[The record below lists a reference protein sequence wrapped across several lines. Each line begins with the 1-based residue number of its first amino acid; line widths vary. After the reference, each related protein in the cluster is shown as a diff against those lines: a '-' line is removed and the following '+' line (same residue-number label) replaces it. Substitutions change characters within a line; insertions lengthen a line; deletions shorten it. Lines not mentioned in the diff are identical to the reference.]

1 MTMNN
6 KNRNKRTAFSRRRI
20 RIVEICSVL
29 VCLLF
34 VTFFSGKYLISP
46 LFSASKQATK
56 NTITYDAISSYVVEG
71 DILDRN
77 GNTIMGNAT
86 SGSGSYA
93 SYPENESYAY
103 LLGYYSVNSG
113 KENTYGLRGNLKD
126 YSLFHLDSNNKGAT
140 VKLTTINRLQ
150 DYAYELLNGQEGSIT
165 VIDNSTGS
173 ILALA
178 SHSTITYDVN
188 DVNSLL
194 LSDVEGSQYRRGTYE
209 NDPPGS
215 TFKIITAAAAL
226 EKQQDEG
233 LDDSFFDYY
242 DTGTY
247 LPAGS
252 DWTITNYESA
262 AYGQV
267 DLETAMNKSI
277 NCYFA
282 DLGVRIG
289 ADQLSKTAKAFML
302 GTDIEIPF
310 LTTLHSSFD
319 VDSSNNDAVAQTA
332 FGQGNTEITPVH
344 LALIAQAV
352 ANDGVMMS
360 PYVVSGI
367 YDGNNLP
374 LYKHRDKKLSDAL
387 DSSICDKLKTILHST
402 AEGYGLDEYTYG
414 MVYAKTGTAE
424 CSNGR
429 IHTYIVG
436 FTENA
441 SFCISLNNS
450 DHSYNL
456 YPLAQQLVSQINEI
470 YIDGTMVSQ

>member
-1 MTMNN
+1 MTMNR
-6 KNRNKRTAFSRRRI
+6 KNRDRRNAFSKRRI
-20 RIVEICSVL
+20 RLVEICSVL

-34 VTFFSGKYLISP
+34 VTFFSGKYLVSP
-46 LFSASKQATK
+46 ILSTSKQATK
-56 NTITYDAISSYVVEG
+56 NTITYDAISSYVIEG

-77 GNTIMGNAT
+77 GNTIMGNAS
-86 SGSGSYA
+86 SGTGSYA

-103 LLGYYSVNSG
+103 LLGYYSVSSG

-140 VKLTTINRLQ
+140 VKLTTNTSLQ

-165 VIDNSTGS
+165 VIDNKTGA

-188 DVNSLL
+188 DINSLL
-194 LSDVEGSQYRRGTYE
+194 LSDVEGSHYRRGTYE

-215 TFKIITAAAAL
+215 TFKIVTAAAAL

-233 LDDSFFDYY
+233 LDDSFFNYY

-262 AYGQV
+262 SYGEV
-267 DLETAMNKSI
+267 NLETAMNKSI

-282 DLGVRIG
+282 DLGVRVG
-289 ADQLSKTAKAFML
+289 ADRISKTAKSFMI
-302 GTDIEIPF
+302 GSDIEIPF

-319 VDSSNNDAVAQTA
+319 VDPSSNDAVAQTA

-352 ANDGVMMS
+352 ANDGTMMS
-360 PYVVSGI
+360 PYVVSEI
-367 YDGNNLP
+367 YSGNLP
-374 LYKHRDKKLSDAL
+374 LYKHHDKKLSNAL

-402 AEGYGLDEYTYG
+402 AEGYGLDEYNYG

-424 CSNGR
+424 CSNDR
-429 IHTYIVG
+429 IHTYMVG

-456 YPLAQQLVSQINEI
+456 YPLAQGLVSMINSI
-470 YIDGTMVSQ
+470 YNDGSMVS